1 MSHILRKLFGVYNE
15 YEGFQKIKIFSFFFI
30 PFKFRYY
37 KKTTLDAMRPKKYP
51 DLKIISENRDLIS
64 RKCFASICAIYK
76 NEADLREWIEY
87 HKLVGF
93 ERFYLYDNE
102 STDGSKE
109 MLEPYIKDGT
119 VVYHYIQ
126 GNSKQFAV
134 YNDALARYKNDT
146 KWMAFVDIDE
156 YICPV
161 QTNNIKDFL
170 KDFKKEPAVGINW
183 VMFDSNGHKKRPN
196 LLVIEAYTR
205 VRANYQHPFN
215 KHIKSIVQPTKVL
228 GIKNPH
234 YCFYYGNKTAV
245 DEKHCSIGS
254 PSNIHNCNNAFTEN
268 NSIEKIRIN
277 HYHTKSEEDY
287 IAKIKRGYSDRTG
300 EQRPSVE
307 YSEINFNEETTEDR
321 VILKY
326 LPELKQKLG
335 VL

>member
-1 MSHILRKLFGVYNE
+1 MKKIIINE
-15 YEGFQKIKIFSFFFI
+15 DDEKNVVLSVMENGKVIEI
-30 PFKFRYY
+30 Y
-37 KKTTLDAMRPKKYP
+37 KKDVNQKNQ
-51 DLKIISENRDLIS
+51 EGN
-64 RKCFASICAIYK
+64 IYCGIVR
-76 NEADLREWIEY
+76 NILP
-87 HKLVGF
+87 GMQ
-93 ERFYLYDNE
+93 
-102 STDGSKE
+102 S
-109 MLEPYIKDGT
+109 
-119 VVYHYIQ
+119 
-126 GNSKQFAV
+126 
-134 YNDALARYKNDT
+134 
-146 KWMAFVDIDE
+146 AFVDIDE

-205 VRANYQHPFN
+205 VRANYQHPIN

-228 GIKNPH
+228 GINNPH

-268 NSIEKIRIN
+268 NSVEKIRIN